1 MPWNV
6 LGAVEL
12 WQEHGWALHRMGVVA
27 RLGTLVGTGRE
38 ASIVVLAGAERA
50 GEGSSSPSGCQCSP
64 FRARLERQK
73 Q

>member
-6 LGAVEL
+6 LGVVEL
-12 WQEHGWALHRMGVVA
+12 WQEHGWLCTGWDVVA
-27 RLGTLVGTGRE
+27 RLGTIVGTGRE

-50 GEGSSSPSGCQCSP
+50 GEGSSSPSDCQCSP
-64 FRARLERQK
+64 FRACLERQK

>member
-50 GEGSSSPSGCQCSP
+50 GEGSGSPSGCQCSP